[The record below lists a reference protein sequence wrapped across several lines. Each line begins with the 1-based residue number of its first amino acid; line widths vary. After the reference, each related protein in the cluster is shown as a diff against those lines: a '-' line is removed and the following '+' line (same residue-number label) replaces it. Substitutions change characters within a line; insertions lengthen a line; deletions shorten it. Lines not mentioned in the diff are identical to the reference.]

1 MSSSPAHWRVA
12 GLLVIAALVLACGAT
27 ADGSDPPDAT
37 GADAST
43 ITISGS
49 ATGRIGKPGGCGKA
63 ISDADSWEV
72 TFATDEPGWMLD
84 ATVEATKE
92 PGGTYQTGFHKAGAV
107 TVLLYQGSGGTSFD
121 SSTGSGSIT
130 VDDGADSGSI
140 DVTVTDATSG
150 KTARAVGGW
159 TCENWD

>member
-1 MSSSPAHWRVA
+1 MSSSRSLQHLAA
-12 GLLVIAALVLACGAT
+12 LLVIASLVVACAAT
-27 ADGSDPPDAT
+27 AEASDPPDAT

-43 ITISGS
+43 ITISGG
-49 ATGRIGKPGGCGKA
+49 ATGRIGQPGGCGKA
-63 ISDADSWEV
+63 ISDAKSWEV
-72 TFATDEPGWMLD
+72 TFATDEPGWILD

-92 PGGTYQTGFHKAGAV
+92 PGTYQTGFHKEGAV

-121 SSTGSGSIT
+121 SSSGSGSIT
-130 VDDGADSGSI
+130 VDEGADSGSI
-140 DVTVTDATSG
+140 DVTVTDPTSG